1 MDIATSLPHTKR
13 YTNLWG
19 LWLDV
24 CSKTANHIS
33 CGRIACHNICVSDSV
48 IWHYFGQSC
57 AQFGGALPY
66 NLKAA
71 LTISK
76 RTFGFEV
83 HILLLHQESYDYG
96 SFSCRRRGCCNGES
110 SRPSLLWPKFDFW
123 TWRRKWIKLV
133 GSRPYSEG
141 FSPTLKIP
149 VWSWNS
155 AQEEPPREIC
165 SNKHYYCYYDY
176 FYNYHYRKRK

>member
-83 HILLLHQESYDYG
+83 HILLLHQESYTITGHLAAGGGDVAMV
-96 SFSCRRRGCCNGES
+96 RVLAPHCCG
-110 SRPSLLWPKFDFW
+110 PSLISGPGVESGL
-123 TWRRKWIKLV
+123 
-133 GSRPYSEG
+133 S
-141 FSPTLKIP
+141 
-149 VWSWNS
+149 
-155 AQEEPPREIC
+155 
-165 SNKHYYCYYDY
+165 
-176 FYNYHYRKRK
+176 

>member
-1 MDIATSLPHTKR
+1 MRTLAWRLQQ
-13 YTNLWG
+13 N
-19 LWLDV
+19 
-24 CSKTANHIS
+24 
-33 CGRIACHNICVSDSV
+33 
-48 IWHYFGQSC
+48 GQSHFLRANSVPQHMC
-57 AQFGGALPY
+57 EWFRC
-66 NLKAA
+66 
-71 LTISK
+71 LTLLWSK
-76 RTFGFEV
+76 LRPV
-83 HILLLHQESYDYG
+83 WWCSSIQPESSIDNKKTYIWLWSAYPSSSPGKLYDYG

-133 GSRPYSEG
+133 GSRPYPKG

-155 AQEEPPREIC
+155 GQEEPPRERC